1 MMTQMHQQT
10 QLWQRPPIAVEEE
23 EEEDCVLAAIHFR
36 AILAAVAFLHY
47 YLHSIVGE
55 DLLLMAEYHVIFH
68 GLFCLRPQK
77 AKVIRR
83 MCINNIVCIDVEI
96 D

>member
-10 QLWQRPPIAVEEE
+10 QLWQRPPIAVEE

-47 YLHSIVGE
+47 YLHSILGE

-77 AKVIRR
+77 AKAIRR

>member
-10 QLWQRPPIAVEEE
+10 QLWQRPPIAVEE

-47 YLHSIVGE
+47 YLHSILGE

-77 AKVIRR
+77 AKAIRR
-83 MCINNIVCIDVEI
+83 MCINSIVCIDVEI

>member
-1 MMTQMHQQT
+1 M
-10 QLWQRPPIAVEEE
+10 
-23 EEEDCVLAAIHFR
+23 LAAIHFR

-77 AKVIRR
+77 AKAIRC

>member
-23 EEEDCVLAAIHFR
+23 EEDSVLAAIHFR

-47 YLHSIVGE
+47 YLHSILGE

-77 AKVIRR
+77 AKAIRR

>member
-10 QLWQRPPIAVEEE
+10 QLWQRPPIAVEE

-77 AKVIRR
+77 AKAIRR

>member
-1 MMTQMHQQT
+1 MTQMHQQT

-23 EEEDCVLAAIHFR
+23 EEDCVLATIHFR

-47 YLHSIVGE
+47 YLHSILGE

-77 AKVIRR
+77 AKAIRR

>member
-23 EEEDCVLAAIHFR
+23 KEDCVLAAIHFSYT
-36 AILAAVAFLHY
+36 AVAFLHY
-47 YLHSIVGE
+47 YLHRE

-77 AKVIRR
+77 AKAIRR